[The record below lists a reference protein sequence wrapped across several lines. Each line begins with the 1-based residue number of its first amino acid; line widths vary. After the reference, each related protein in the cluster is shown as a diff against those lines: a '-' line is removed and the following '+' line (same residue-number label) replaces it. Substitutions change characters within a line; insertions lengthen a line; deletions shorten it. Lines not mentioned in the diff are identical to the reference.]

1 MSDAHGHD
9 DPSAAEEAS
18 REAALETV
26 AGSGVEAADHER
38 RDAGQHGEVEGDA
51 TEPLGGVL
59 SGERD
64 YVAVDPQ
71 GLSGEQRP
79 VTAADETGSGEF
91 DTATEGQQAEG
102 QG

>member
-26 AGSGVEAADHER
+26 SGAGVAPADADR
-38 RDAGQHGEVEGDA
+38 RAEGWHGDTEGEA

-64 YVAVDPQ
+64 YVAVDAQ
-71 GLSGEQRP
+71 GLSGEQEP
-79 VTAADETGSGEF
+79 VTAADETGDGSF
-91 DTATEGQQAEG
+91 DAATEGQQAEG